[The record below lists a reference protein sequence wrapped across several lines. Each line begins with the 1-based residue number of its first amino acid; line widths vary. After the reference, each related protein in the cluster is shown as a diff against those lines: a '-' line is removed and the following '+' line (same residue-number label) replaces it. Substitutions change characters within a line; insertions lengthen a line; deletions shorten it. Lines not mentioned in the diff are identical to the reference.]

1 MARSIYVPQAGGLV
15 KFRDEATDADIV
27 AYLKAA
33 YPATPPQPAPQPAN
47 DASWYG
53 SAIDSAQGRLQAGL
67 GGVSE
72 AVGLE
77 GLAKYLYDAS
87 RANDEEA
94 AKYDWGN
101 TDIWNAPSLWEGA
114 KAAGK
119 SIGQS
124 LPDLAGGMAA
134 AGVGAKVGAAAG
146 TLGGPFAEI
155 TVPAGAAIGG
165 IGGALGYYFTSN
177 TGANL
182 QEQVKENGGDL
193 ESADEGRAMA
203 GAAVQAPL
211 DVLADKVALKRFF
224 PGVSKEIEKALIGS
238 TITRAAVHGA
248 KSAGVGGVTEA
259 LQQAIQIG
267 QANPDKLWSMSP
279 EVQGELIDA
288 AIAGGLFEGIVG
300 GITGGADPAA
310 DIGAK
315 RKERELETDIKAEAM
330 AGQEEATNAQVLQAV
345 ETLIAKQASGPVQ
358 IQFSGTTPDGESA
371 TTPKYVVKD
380 AGGNEI
386 VSTTTYPA
394 AVKAISE
401 YKRKTGAKIEVVDD
415 LAASTFKSTPY
426 TVTDKPPAGRAA
438 KWRAEREAA
447 VPFKGGIGDKVV
459 PSTDG
464 VSFTPEFDTPIST
477 PEKTALN
484 EPQVA
489 PIMSKPAMTTSE
501 VDKIFSRENPKNPAD
516 PNPPETTPEESA
528 KEDIPSPIVNDMVD
542 ENGVPIYTTSF
553 EGQQEGVIAAV
564 PDEAV
569 TNDEISDE
577 PFPAPEPKPVVEKP
591 APDLTMGEK
600 IIDTPPT
607 RIEITPEERKRQD
620 EQYKAIDTAVKARL
634 NSIGLGSFTGGL
646 NLVPTLPETTSSSAP
661 RGSFTVDKGKPV
673 INLAYGIYD
682 PALTTDQ
689 LTKKVVG
696 VLNHEI
702 IHGLRATGFF
712 SPSEWS
718 TLVRAVKTTQ
728 YQGKKYTYFDR
739 AKATYAKMADG
750 MSGKEADDYFAEEA
764 VAELYRDWTSDA
776 KAAPKQ
782 VRGLMNRIL
791 QFFRGVFKGMRAAKY
806 EPVFERTESAD
817 KSDLSAVATEA
828 VTKFSAAPDD
838 YIYIIHGGSNFDEI
852 NLNKSGTGEP
862 GNIRPLGNGL
872 YGVHVHA
879 GNEEE
884 ARAAISLANR
894 YATKYGRGDK
904 TLHVFRVTGDV
915 THSANG
921 PRSTTLPDYT
931 APEGRNK
938 AQMRSERLPMGVTEV
953 SINDPSIAQRVGKY
967 PADTHPQ
974 EIISDLRRKDMNGPG
989 GARFSMAPQGEPVFY
1004 SALQRAV
1011 ENMKMTKAPAQ
1022 QWINTIKNQQGVK
1035 QEEIDW
1041 TGLNDWLSKQ
1051 DRPVTKQ
1058 EIVDFIKANQIEVK
1072 EITSGTEATPLSE
1085 EEGAE
1090 RSELMRRVN
1099 MFEPDLTQHEEQRLV
1114 ALEGRRNG
1122 EYRHTAY
1129 SQYQLPGGDNYR
1141 ELIFTL
1147 PNKTGAPYK
1156 SSHWGEPNVMM
1167 HIRFNERD
1175 IDGKHTLFIEEIQS
1189 DWHQVGR
1196 KKGYRPQNAPLN
1208 RTEANMRLAKL
1219 LKNDDYLGFT
1229 GPTGAINAIVRHR
1242 DDFAQR
1248 WEMSP
1253 ETETAARDYIAAI
1266 ESNSASDGSGV
1277 VRVPDAPFKTTWPEM
1292 AMRRMVRWAAD
1303 NGFDKIAWTPG
1314 DVQNSRYSLSKQ
1326 IDSIGYTL
1334 EDGRYWVTASKNGAP
1349 VAGIDNKPMTA
1360 DELEDTLGKEIAEKI
1375 VNGEGVRYGT
1385 YDPPE
1390 MEITGADL
1398 EIGGKGMRG
1407 FYDKMLVDIGNKLGK
1422 KAGVKVAAETMD
1434 VPAGEAEYDPEDGWA
1449 PSSDQG
1455 SARKQQVWS
1464 MDVTPSL
1471 AAEAK
1476 KGYPRFSLAPGMEEA
1491 ALPDVISKGNEKLF
1505 APFQAEKPL
1514 GQRIK
1519 SFFTG
1524 GDEYKNATAALFGGA
1539 SVGRVPMAIR
1549 VAMVDSH
1556 AQLLELEKKANKAK
1570 AIKGATGEEERL
1582 NADYSVYASF
1592 NFAERAGHF
1601 TAYAAHKGNIE
1612 VVMPDGTID
1621 SAYAKVAESEDNISN
1636 IIGILTPERDGKRV
1650 SLFDAFRSYA
1660 VAKRG
1665 QTLAEIDG
1673 KLVPVQLDAAY
1684 RNTALKEIPRLYP
1697 EVVQAYDMYQ
1707 RMNGRILEA
1716 AEKSGLISK
1725 ETRSNWADKMNYY
1738 AFYREMEDDFFAQPV
1753 TAAPGSKIDIKKYK
1767 GSKLGNLASDPI
1779 TVMLHNM
1786 HFWNSSIM
1794 KNIASRKAFNLMEAM
1809 GEARPLSGTQS
1820 PSFEAGEVPQTFHY
1834 RVNGVDKRYAVKDHL
1849 LATSLRF
1856 NERMDFGI
1864 FSKILGLPTHW
1875 LRESVTRDPRFMIT
1889 NLMRDTLASWVVRG
1903 ENTIPIVD
1911 SVRGFKKALS
1921 KDNVSMRALMAFGV
1935 SGQYD
1940 KSMMTAEEMSKT
1952 LKLEHENMSEIL
1964 QARHLGAGMKMIW
1977 RTFGKWSDASDAA
1990 SRIPIYENVLKE
2002 TGNEA
2007 EAAFRALEVLN
2018 FSRRGSSRALSLFTQ
2033 AIPFLNARIQGF
2045 DVMYQGGKSAYRYAT
2060 GKGSAMDARIG
2071 RAFLVRGMML
2081 AGIAMALEALYNEI
2095 DDEDYKNLP
2104 DYIKDSNI
2112 LLKVPGTSKFV
2123 SWPKPFEVGL
2133 LFMTIPQHAVRIGMG
2148 NASTAD
2154 ATKMFT
2160 SQVASTFA
2168 VNPIPQFAA
2177 PVFENFYNHDFFTGQ
2192 PVVSEGKER
2201 LEPFMQYDSRTSAI
2215 SRMLGEMIN
2224 WSPAKIENLITGWGG
2239 PMGSYLLYVGSTLL
2253 NGTLNEMGSGVQT
2266 LPTDVSNWPMVR
2278 AIMVDAETKNPQV
2291 VTTAYEMY
2299 RDVDTVNRTLSRLKK
2314 SGDVEAVRAYV
2325 EDNRGILKAKA
2336 PVMKIAEALNNIA
2349 AQERRIERNTT
2360 MTREQKLEAM
2370 RKLREMKLR
2379 VTQNV
2384 PKIREMMDQ

>member
-124 LPDLAGGMAA
+124 LPDLAGSMAA

-203 GAAVQAPL
+203 GAAIQAPL

-682 PALTTDQ
+682 PELTTDQ
-689 LTKKVVG
+689 LVKKVVG

-712 SPSEWS
+712 SPSEWN

-750 MSGKEADDYFAEEA
+750 MPGKEADDYFAEEA

-828 VTKFSAAPDD
+828 AAKFSAAPDD

-872 YGVHVHA
+872 YGVHVPA
-879 GNEEE
+879 GDEEE
-884 ARAAISLANR
+884 ARVAISLANR

-904 TLHVFRVTGDV
+904 TLHVFKVTGDV
-915 THSANG
+915 MHSANG
-921 PRSTTLPDYT
+921 PRSTTLPNYT
-931 APEGRNK
+931 VPEGRDK
-938 AQMRSERLPMGVTEV
+938 AQMRSERLPIGVTEV
-953 SINDPSIAQRVGKY
+953 SVNDPSIAQRVGKY
-967 PADTHPQ
+967 PADTHAQ
-974 EIISDLRRKDMNGPG
+974 EIISDLQRKDMNGPG
-989 GARFSMAPQGEPVFY
+989 GA
-1004 SALQRAV
+1004 
-1011 ENMKMTKAPAQ
+1011 
-1022 QWINTIKNQQGVK
+1022 
-1035 QEEIDW
+1035 
-1041 TGLNDWLSKQ
+1041 
-1051 DRPVTKQ
+1051 
-1058 EIVDFIKANQIEVK
+1058 
-1072 EITSGTEATPLSE
+1072 
-1085 EEGAE
+1085 
-1090 RSELMRRVN
+1090 
-1099 MFEPDLTQHEEQRLV
+1099 
-1114 ALEGRRNG
+1114 
-1122 EYRHTAY
+1122 
-1129 SQYQLPGGDNYR
+1129 
-1141 ELIFTL
+1141 
-1147 PNKTGAPYK
+1147 
-1156 SSHWGEPNVMM
+1156 
-1167 HIRFNERD
+1167 
-1175 IDGKHTLFIEEIQS
+1175 
-1189 DWHQVGR
+1189 
-1196 KKGYRPQNAPLN
+1196 
-1208 RTEANMRLAKL
+1208 
-1219 LKNDDYLGFT
+1219 
-1229 GPTGAINAIVRHR
+1229 
-1242 DDFAQR
+1242 
-1248 WEMSP
+1248 
-1253 ETETAARDYIAAI
+1253 
-1266 ESNSASDGSGV
+1266 
-1277 VRVPDAPFKTTWPEM
+1277 
-1292 AMRRMVRWAAD
+1292 
-1303 NGFDKIAWTPG
+1303 
-1314 DVQNSRYSLSKQ
+1314 
-1326 IDSIGYTL
+1326 
-1334 EDGRYWVTASKNGAP
+1334 
-1349 VAGIDNKPMTA
+1349 
-1360 DELEDTLGKEIAEKI
+1360 
-1375 VNGEGVRYGT
+1375 
-1385 YDPPE
+1385 
-1390 MEITGADL
+1390 
-1398 EIGGKGMRG
+1398 
-1407 FYDKMLVDIGNKLGK
+1407 
-1422 KAGVKVAAETMD
+1422 
-1434 VPAGEAEYDPEDGWA
+1434 
-1449 PSSDQG
+1449 
-1455 SARKQQVWS
+1455 
-1464 MDVTPSL
+1464 
-1471 AAEAK
+1471 
-1476 KGYPRFSLAPGMEEA
+1476 RFSLAPGMEEA
-1491 ALPDVISKGNEKLF
+1491 ALPNGIRGNLF
-1505 APFQAEKPL
+1505 APYRAEK
-1514 GQRIK
+1514 
-1519 SFFTG
+1519 
-1524 GDEYKNATAALFGGA
+1524 
-1539 SVGRVPMAIR
+1539 SVGERIMDLLDRDERPSAVRQFINWWYGGKIKKGDVALANRMKTVDVMAAWER
-1549 VAMVDSH
+1549 T
-1556 AQLLELEKKANKAK
+1556 EKRGNKAG
-1570 AIKGATGEEERL
+1570 IIPGATGDYDRLSADSSTYVALL
-1582 NADYSVYASF
+1582 NAQDYMRHFINVARYGHSVVKTRDG
-1592 NFAERAGHF
+1592 NFS
-1601 TAYAAHKGNIE
+1601 
-1612 VVMPDGTID
+1612 
-1621 SAYAKVAESEDNISN
+1621 SAYVAMEKSDDNISN
-1636 IIGILTPERDGKRV
+1636 LIGLLMSGPEKDGKPT
-1650 SLFDAFRSYA
+1650 SLMDVYRHYA
-1660 VAKRG
+1660 VAVRG
-1665 QTLAEIDG
+1665 ENLEADG
-1673 KLVPVQLDAAY
+1673 KKVPMDA
-1684 RNTALKEIPRLYP
+1684 RDRKIALTEIPRMYP
-1697 EVVQAYDMYQ
+1697 NVKLAHEMWQ
-1707 RMNGRILEA
+1707 RINKKQMDAAEA
-1716 AEKSGLISK
+1716 AGIISPQTK
-1725 ETRSNWADKMNYY
+1725 AAFIKKADYY
-1738 AFYREMEDDFFAQPV
+1738 SFYRTIDDEFFAQPGTV
-1753 TAAPGSKIDIKKYK
+1753 AAGSKINIKAYK
-1767 GSKLGNLASDPI
+1767 GAELGNLEADPI

-1786 HFWNSSIM
+1786 SFWNAM
-1794 KNIASRKAFNLMEAM
+1794 TFKNIASRKAFELGKIM
-1809 GEARPLSGTQS
+1809 GQARELGATEKPNVM
-1820 PSFEAGEVPQTFHY
+1820 AGEEDQVFHY
-1834 RVNGVDKRYAVKDHL
+1834 RVNGVDKRYAVNDFL
-1849 LATSLRF
+1849 LAAGLRGME
-1856 NERMDFGI
+1856 NIDVGALM
-1864 FSKILGLPTHW
+1864 KVLGGPTDW
-1875 LRESVTRDPRFMIT
+1875 LRQSVTRDPRFVIM
-1889 NLMRDTLASWVVRG
+1889 NLLKDSPSAWVLRG
-1903 ENTIPIVD
+1903 ENFTPYWD
-1911 SVRGFKKALS
+1911 SFKGLISAVRKDDDMMELLS
-1921 KDNVSMRALMAFGV
+1921 HGV

-1940 KSMMTAEEMSKT
+1940 VTSAGMGGLSRH
-1952 LKLEHENMSEIL
+1952 LKRDHENVKTSPMSEL
-1964 QARHLGAGMKMIW
+1964 PKRLWDAMGEL
-1977 RTFGKWSDASDAA
+1977 SDASDAA
-1990 SRIPIYENVLKE
+1990 TRIPVYKSVLKE

-2007 EAAFRALEVLN
+2007 EAAFRAKELIN
-2018 FSRRGSSRALSLFTQ
+2018 FSRRGESKALRLAIQ
-2033 AIPFLNARIQGF
+2033 AIPFLNARIQGL
-2045 DVMYQGGKSAYRYAT
+2045 DVLYQAGKSATKWMAGMASQT
-2060 GKGSAMDARIG
+2060 DARIG
-2071 RAFLVRGMML
+2071 KAFVMRGLMM
-2081 AGIAMALEALYNEI
+2081 AAIAMTIEALQG

-2104 DYIKDSNI
+2104 DYVKDTN
-2112 LLKVPGTSKFV
+2112 LLVKIPGTSTFIPI
-2123 SWPKPFEVGL
+2123 PKPFEAGL
-2133 LFMTIPQHAVRIGMG
+2133 FFMTIPQKFVAIEMG
-2148 NASTAD
+2148 NKTTRD
-2154 ATKMFT
+2154 LMKTFT
-2160 SQVASTFA
+2160 SQIAGTIG
-2168 VNPIPQFAA
+2168 VNPVPQIVA
-2177 PVFENFYNHDFFTGQ
+2177 PLVENYINLDLYTGQ

-2201 LEPFMQYDSRTSAI
+2201 LAPFLQYDGRTTAL
-2215 SRMLGEMIN
+2215 SRMIGDTLGI
-2224 WSPAKIENLITGWGG
+2224 SPAKMENILTGYGG
-2239 PMGSYLLYVGSTLL
+2239 PLGTYLLYAMSVSL
-2253 NGTLNEMGSGVQT
+2253 NNTLNAAGSGYQIM
-2266 LPTDVSNWPMVR
+2266 PTEVSTWPGVR
-2278 AIMVDAETKNPQV
+2278 AFMVDAQTKTPQAV
-2291 VTTAYEMY
+2291 ADAYEMF
-2299 RDVDTVNRTLSRLKK
+2299 REVDTVNRTLSRLRKT
-2314 SGDVEAVRAYV
+2314 GDVEAVRDYV